1 MRKTLSLAAPVCF
14 VAALLVSLQQAG
26 MAQSTKVSAKLLH
39 TLTAGYS
46 HWWSPDA
53 RTLAVYDADLWLYD
67 AATVKVRAVIKT
79 SGTPMPKAISF
90 TPDGSMLIHLSD
102 RVRLY
107 DVTDG
112 KLLRQFGEGT
122 EPINLYETRFTPEAV
137 SVYNNDTGQYDYEY
151 KLPGNYE
158 MTLELPTAYISDRI
172 TSPDGKS
179 LLVRARKDADAQVY
193 DSGTGELKFTL
204 EPFVEAGKKRRGGGD
219 ALGEFSADGRF
230 IVTSHADRTPRLWN
244 AATGTLIANLASQ
257 TDTVYGVRFSPDS
270 KFVATTSFDGIVKIW
285 DAATGTLRHTISSK
299 KDSHYFAVWNPKDNS
314 FVAKSMKKGKVEVN
328 IWNAATGTLVA
339 KLDNEATKEKF
350 DDNLTFEYSPDGK
363 ILLTK
368 ARNYSTVLSPIL
380 PNKKLRA
387 IAHLWDAR
395 TGSLINS
402 LRDDKARDGDAYYFD
417 RFFWSPAGDFLV
429 TTGAVV
435 RLWNPH
441 GELLLELDNDAVIK
455 SSLSPD
461 GRFLALTD
469 NLKLGATVKAVAGVF
484 IGKKPKA
491 LSSKTHLWQIE
502 GAGSN
507 SVSRRESAVQP

>member
-1 MRKTLSLAAPVCF
+1 MRKNLSLAARVCF
-14 VAALLVSLQQAG
+14 IATLLVSLPQAG
-26 MAQSTKVSAKLLH
+26 MAQATKVSAKLLH
-39 TLTAGYS
+39 TLTAGYT

-53 RTLAVYDADLWLYD
+53 RTLAVYDADVLLYD
-67 AATVKVRAVIKT
+67 AATAKLRTVIKT
-79 SGTPMPKAISF
+79 SGAPLPKSISF
-90 TPDGSMLIHLSD
+90 TPDGSVIIILSD

-122 EPINLYETRFTPEAV
+122 KPINLYETKFKPEAV
-137 SVYNNDTGQYDYEY
+137 TVYNNETGQYDYEY
-151 KLPGNYE
+151 KMPGSYE
-158 MTLELPTAYISDRI
+158 MTLELPTAYISDRV

-179 LLVRARKDADAQVY
+179 LLVRARKDGDALVY
-193 DSGTGELKFTL
+193 DLGTGELKFTL
-204 EPFVEAGKKRRGGGD
+204 EPFVEAGKKRGRSGD

-230 IVTSHADRTPRLWN
+230 IVTSHEDRTPRLWN
-244 AATGTLIANLASQ
+244 AATGALIANLAPQ

-285 DAATGTLRHTISSK
+285 DAATGTLRHIVGSK

-314 FVAKSMKKGKVEVN
+314 FITKSVRKGKGEIN
-328 IWNAATGTLVA
+328 IWDAETGTLVA
-339 KLDNEATKEKF
+339 KLDNKATKEKF
-350 DDNLTFEYSPDGK
+350 KDALTFKYSPDGK

-368 ARNYSTVLSPIL
+368 ATNYSTVLSPIL

-395 TGSLINS
+395 TGSLITS
-402 LRDDKARDGDAYYFD
+402 LRDDKARDGDAYYYD
-417 RFFWSPAGDFLV
+417 KFFWSPAGDFLI

-435 RLWNPH
+435 RLWNPR
-441 GELLLELDNDAVIK
+441 GELLLELNNDAVINA
-455 SSLSPD
+455 SLSPD
-461 GRFLALTD
+461 GRLLALTD
-469 NLKLGATVKAVAGVF
+469 DLKLGATVRAVAGVF

-507 SVSRRESAVQP
+507 SVSRRESAAQP

>member
-1 MRKTLSLAAPVCF
+1 MRKNLSLATLVCF
-14 VAALLVSLQQAG
+14 VAALLVSLQMAG
-26 MAQSTKVSAKLLH
+26 MAQATKVSAKLLH
-39 TLTAGYS
+39 TLTAGYT

-53 RTLAVYDADLWLYD
+53 RTLAVYDADLLLYD
-67 AATVKVRAVIKT
+67 AATAKVRAVVKI
-79 SGTPMPKAISF
+79 SGMPKSISF
-90 TPDGSMLIHLSD
+90 TPDSSVVIILSD

-107 DVTDG
+107 DVNDG
-112 KLLRQFGEGT
+112 KLLREFGEGT
-122 EPINLYETRFTPEAV
+122 KPINLYETRFKPEIV
-137 SVYNNDTGQYDYEY
+137 SGLNYETGQYEYEQ
-151 KLPGNYE
+151 KMPGSYE
-158 MTLELPTAYISDRI
+158 LSMELPTAYISDRV

-179 LLVRARKDADAQVY
+179 LLVRAKNRIGQVY
-193 DSGTGELKFTL
+193 DLGTGELKFTL
-204 EPFVEAGKKRRGGGD
+204 EPFVEAGKKLGGRSGD
-219 ALGEFSADGRF
+219 TLGEFSADGKL
-230 IVTSHADRTPRLWN
+230 IVTAHSDRTPRLWN
-244 AATGTLIANLASQ
+244 AATGALIANLAPQ

-270 KFVATTSFDGIVKIW
+270 KFVVTTSFDGIVKIW
-285 DAATGTLRHTISSK
+285 DAATGALRHTIGSK
-299 KDSHYFAVWNPKDNS
+299 KNSHYFAVWNPKDNS
-314 FVAKSMKKGKVEVN
+314 FVTKSLKKGKSEVS
-328 IWNAATGTLVA
+328 IWDAATGRLVA
-339 KLDNEATKEKF
+339 NLDNMATKEKF

-395 TGSLINS
+395 NGSLITS
-402 LRDDKARDGDAYYFD
+402 LRDDKARDGDDYYFD

-429 TTGAVV
+429 TTGAVA
-435 RLWNPH
+435 RLWNPR

-469 NLKLGATVKAVAGVF
+469 DLKLGETVKAVAGVF

-491 LSSKTHLWQIE
+491 LSSRTHLWQIE

-507 SVSRRESAVQP
+507 AVSRRESAAQP